1 MIMKFNHND
10 RVTCSI
16 FGTEI
21 TDARI
26 SINKDG
32 TPHICQNEKNGS
44 PAEDKLGYKYSWTLN
59 NDFAAH
65 GLRDLKLATPTWDTL
80 QWKDIVLDGG
90 GDRRMVL
97 AVSNDMACVSHAEDF
112 ETASG
117 WYHKKEL
124 QHMNFTIQG
133 AVPAVEEITVTEAEA
148 RLGVKIKTD

>member
-1 MIMKFNHND
+1 MNFKHND
-10 RVTCSI
+10 RVTCKI
-16 FGTEI
+16 YGTEI

-26 SINKDG
+26 SIDEYG
-32 TPHICQNEKNGS
+32 TIYICQNEKAGLI
-44 PAEDKLGYKYSWTLN
+44 AQDTLGYKYSWSSSST
-59 NDFAAH
+59 
-65 GLRDLKLATPTWDTL
+65 RVTDLKLVTPTWDTL
-80 QWKDIVLDGG
+80 AWKDIVLDGG

-124 QHMNFTIQG
+124 QHMYFTIQG
-133 AVPAVEEITVTEAEA
+133 AVPAVEEITVAEAEA